1 MGGDCGEG
9 AIGIGWTILGMGLC
23 VVASVGSTLG
33 LILQKLAHTQQE
45 GLPDDEKWPENNGII
60 CAPYW
65 VVGLVLLVAVP
76 FPLDLVAFTLA
87 PQSLVVP
94 LTGVT
99 LVLNQVLAPYML
111 NEKLTRLDWIAT
123 GVICVG
129 IVCATAFG
137 SHCSYTYTLQQ
148 MVDLFENTTFI
159 VCEVAWLIMC
169 AFCTFWVMGGAE
181 RFADDQG
188 AINRSRS
195 VAFAV
200 LSGSV
205 GGQQQIFLKATGE
218 MIEASLDDRG
228 EWDRFEPYMFI
239 LGCSAFAVGQ
249 IVLLNKGL
257 VLWTAV
263 KYLPIYNVALILCS
277 TTFGGIFYKE
287 MESLDTT
294 GLIMFP
300 LGVAIVV
307 IGSMILALKQD
318 GQVEA
323 TAEEPKDSDAFASVK
338 IEQLNEANPA
348 SPTID
353 KCIDSDQK
361 YTPES
366 TPQSSA
372 GSPVEKIDAAA
383 PDPKEPPDSKS
394 EQEPGTKVSPSDTAG
409 STLVIDCEGKDVPV
423 LREAADPQGSRH
435 GSTIPESPCNKN
447 QPLDKK
453 VLPPLEHTPRTP

>member
-1 MGGDCGEG
+1 MGGDCGHG
-9 AIGIGWTILGMGLC
+9 AIGVGWTVLGMGLC
-23 VVASVGSTLG
+23 VVASVGSTVG
-33 LILQKLAHTQQE
+33 LILQKLAHTKQE
-45 GLPDDEKWPENNGII
+45 SLSDDAKWPEFNGVI

-65 VVGLVLLVAVP
+65 VIGLVLLVAVP

-99 LVLNQVLAPYML
+99 LVLNQVLAPWML

-137 SHCSYTYTLQQ
+137 SHCSYRYTLQQ
-148 MVDLFENTTFI
+148 MVDLFEETVFI
-159 VCEVAWLIMC
+159 VCEVIWLVMC

-181 RFADDQG
+181 RFYDEQG

-218 MIEASLDDRG
+218 MIEASLDDSG

-239 LGCSAFAVGQ
+239 LGCVVFAVGQ
-249 IVLLNKGL
+249 IMLLNKGL

-277 TTFGGIFYKE
+277 TTFGGVFYKE
-287 MESLDTT
+287 MESLDTV

-307 IGSMILALKQD
+307 AGSMILALKQD
-318 GQVEA
+318 GQVEVIS
-323 TAEEPKDSDAFASVK
+323 EDQGDSAVFASVK
-338 IEQLNEANPA
+338 IEQLNEMNPA
-348 SPTID
+348 SPIND

-361 YTPES
+361 YTPL
-366 TPQSSA
+366 SSPGSA
-372 GSPVEKIDAAA
+372 SSPVEMIDAGTA
-383 PDPKEPPDSKS
+383 PDKKVLSDSKN
-394 EQEPGTKVSPSDTAG
+394 EQEAQTKSRLTYATG
-409 STLVIDCEGKDVPV
+409 STLVIDCEGKDVPG
-423 LREAADPQGSRH
+423 GSRRR
-435 GSTIPESPCNKN
+435 STITECNK
-447 QPLDKK
+447 K
-453 VLPPLEHTPRTP
+453 VDLSPLEHTAQ

>member
-1 MGGDCGEG
+1 MGSDCGEG

-23 VVASVGSTLG
+23 VIASVGSTIG
-33 LILQKLAHTQQE
+33 LILQKLAHTKQE
-45 GLPDDEKWPENNGII
+45 VLSDDEKWPEYNGII

-65 VVGLVLLVAVP
+65 VIGLVLLVAVP

-99 LVLNQVLAPYML
+99 LVLNQVLAPWML

-148 MVDLFENTTFI
+148 MVNLFEETIFI

-239 LGCSAFAVGQ
+239 LGCAVFAVGQ

-277 TTFGGIFYKE
+277 TTFGGVFYKE

-323 TAEEPKDSDAFASVK
+323 TDEEPKDSDAFASVK
-338 IEQLNEANPA
+338 IEELNETNPA
-348 SPTID
+348 SP
-353 KCIDSDQK
+353 KCIDSDEK

-366 TPQSSA
+366 TPQSSV
-372 GSPVEKIDAAA
+372 GSPIEKIDAAA
-383 PDPKEPPDSKS
+383 PDTKELADSQS
-394 EQEPGTKVSPSDTAG
+394 EQELATKVNPSDATG
-409 STLVIDCEGKDVPV
+409 STLAIDCEGKHVPV
-423 LREAADPQGSRH
+423 LREAAAPA
-435 GSTIPESPCNKN
+435 GSTIQDSPCNKN